1 MSAIRS
7 ILVHADASAPCGARL
22 QAAARLAEQH
32 AATATALFAVMP
44 SLLMY
49 PFTIAYTPEAV
60 PLMRE
65 FEADRCNRASK
76 LFDQARAEVGAAAA
90 SKLLWA
96 ETTEEPVRAFTRR
109 AFCTDLL
116 VLGQPDPA
124 AGSASTAADVP
135 ADFVASVLIGS
146 GKPALV
152 LPYVAAPEVIGSVAL
167 VAWKASR
174 ESARALAAA
183 LPLLQ
188 RAGQV
193 HVAMWDDDSEGAD
206 SGPGLEAWLASHAVQ
221 ATLHRNGKATADI
234 GQYLL
239 SMAPDLGADLL
250 VMGCYGHSRSREWV
264 LGGATRSVLASMTL
278 PVLMSH

>member
-7 ILVHADASAPCGARL
+7 ILVHADASAPCATRL
-22 QAAARLAEQH
+22 QAATRLAEQH
-32 AATATALFAVMP
+32 VATAAALFAVMP

-65 FEADRCNRASK
+65 FEADRRDRASK
-76 LFDQARAEVGAAAA
+76 LFGQACAKVGATAA

-109 AFCTDLL
+109 AFCADLL

-124 AGSASTAADVP
+124 AATAADVP
-135 ADFVASVLIGS
+135 ADFVASVLVGS

-152 LPYVAAPEVIGSVAL
+152 LPYVGAPEVIGSVAL

-174 ESARALAAA
+174 ESARALAAS

-188 RAGQV
+188 RAGKV
-193 HVAMWDDDSEGAD
+193 HVAMWDEDSEAADPGPDLQAYLGAH
-206 SGPGLEAWLASHAVQ
+206 GVA
-221 ATLHRNGKATADI
+221 ATLHRNGKATADV

-239 SMAPDLGADLL
+239 SMASDLGADLL

>member
-1 MSAIRS
+1 MSTIRS
-7 ILVHADASAPCGARL
+7 ILVHADASAPCAARL
-22 QAAARLAEQH
+22 QAAGRLAEQH
-32 AATATALFAVMP
+32 EATATALFAVMP

-65 FEADRCNRASK
+65 FEADRRKRASK
-76 LFDQARAEVGAAAA
+76 LFDQACADVGVVAA
-90 SKLLWA
+90 SMLLWA

-109 AFCTDLL
+109 AFCADLL

-124 AGSASTAADVP
+124 AATATDVP
-135 ADFVASVLIGS
+135 ADFVESVLVGS

-152 LPYVAAPEVIGSVAL
+152 LPYVGAPEVIGDVAL
-167 VAWKASR
+167 VAWKSSR
-174 ESARALAAA
+174 ESARALAAS

-188 RAGQV
+188 RADQV
-193 HVAMWDDDSEGAD
+193 HVAMWDEDSESAD
-206 SGPGLEAWLASHAVQ
+206 PGPDVEAYLRAHGIV
-221 ATLHRNGKATADI
+221 ATLHRDGKATADI

-239 SMAPDLGADLL
+239 SMASDLGADLL

>member
-1 MSAIRS
+1 MNAIPS
-7 ILVHADASAPCGARL
+7 ILVHADASAPCAARL

-32 AATATALFAVMP
+32 AASATALFAVTP

-49 PFTIAYTPEAV
+49 PFTIAYSPEAV

-65 FEADRCNRASK
+65 FEADRRNRANK
-76 LFDQARAEVGAAAA
+76 LFDQACAAVGPAAA
-90 SKLLWA
+90 SKLRWA

-109 AFCTDLL
+109 AFCADLL

-124 AGSASTAADVP
+124 AATAADVP
-135 ADFVASVLIGS
+135 ADFVASVLVGS

-152 LPYVAAPEVIGSVAL
+152 LPYVGAPEASGNVAL

-174 ESARALAAA
+174 ESARALAAS

-193 HVAMWDDDSEGAD
+193 HVAMWDEDSEAAD
-206 SGPGLEAWLASHAVQ
+206 SGSDLQAYLAIHGVQ
-221 ATLHRNGKATADI
+221 AACHRNGKASADI

-239 SMAPDLGADLL
+239 SMASDLGADLL

>member
-1 MSAIRS
+1 MSAVRS
-7 ILVHADASAPCGARL
+7 ILVHADATAPCAARL
-22 QAAARLAEQH
+22 RAATRLAEQH
-32 AATATALFAVMP
+32 AASATALFAVMP

-65 FEADRCNRASK
+65 FEADRRDRAKK
-76 LFDQARAEVGAAAA
+76 LFDQACIDAAGAAA
-90 SKLLWA
+90 SRLLWA

-109 AFCTDLL
+109 AFCADLL

-124 AGSASTAADVP
+124 ASTAADVP
-135 ADFVASVLIGS
+135 ADFVASVLVGS

-152 LPYVAAPEVIGSVAL
+152 LPCVGAPEVIGSVAL

-174 ESARALAAA
+174 ESARALAAS

-193 HVAMWDDDSEGAD
+193 HVAIWDEESPGDEPA
-206 SGPGLEAWLASHAVQ
+206 PGLEAWLASHGVQ
-221 ATLHRNGKATADI
+221 ATFHSNGRATADI

-239 SMAPDLGADLL
+239 SIASDLGADLL

-278 PVLMSH
+278 PVLMVH